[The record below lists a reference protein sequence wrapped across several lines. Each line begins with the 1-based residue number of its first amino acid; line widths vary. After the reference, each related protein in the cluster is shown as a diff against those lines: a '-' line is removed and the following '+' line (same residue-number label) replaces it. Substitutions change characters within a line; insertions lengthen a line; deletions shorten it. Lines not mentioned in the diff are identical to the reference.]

1 MTHKNAIKLL
11 HANLESMIQTQSA
24 ALAAPLWNFDNEQI
38 GLTLEAIITNKEI
51 ITARIYNDDDTLRQS
66 VGDDSVLEFPIRLHS
81 DISHDPGTGPKVI
94 GKLELI
100 ATESHVRQQTRTR
113 LWIAAG
119 IALLAVLMEVA
130 AALFALR
137 RIIESPLEKL
147 LASINSA
154 RSGSGRQA
162 VEWDSSDELGLVI
175 QAFNGMQIQQENYE
189 HELRDARDTLEKRV
203 DERTSELLVA
213 TNEATSSRVQ
223 LTAAIETISEGFSLY
238 DNTDK
243 LVICNR
249 KYQELLRPEVGDEI
263 GEGSSFESIIRY
275 AAESGLIPEAQ
286 GRIDEWVSERLKRHR
301 NPGKPNLQHRSD
313 GRWILISERK
323 TNDGGTVAVYA
334 DITELK
340 QREQELSEKSNSLE
354 QLSNQLAKYL
364 SPQVYNSIFHGDQEV
379 KIASNRKKLTVFFSD
394 IVGFTETTDRLES
407 EELTHLLNHYLTE
420 MSKIALEH
428 GATIDK
434 YIGDAMMIF
443 FGDPETK
450 GVKQDAL
457 ACIQMAIAMREKMH
471 DLRNTWMDSGL
482 VNPLH
487 CRMGIHTDY
496 CTVGNF
502 GSEDRMDYTIIGGG
516 VNIASRLE
524 NQADPDEILISY
536 ETYSQ
541 VKDEVECRECG
552 EIEVKGITYPV
563 ATYQVIDTHE
573 RLGNRQRRFL
583 KSQRNLS
590 LDLDIDSMTPEDR
603 SRAIKILREGLDLLA
618 DEKGASSS

>member
-1 MTHKNAIKLL
+1 MAHKNAIKLL
-11 HANLESMIQTQSA
+11 HSNIQSMIQTQSA

-51 ITARIYNDDDTLRQS
+51 IAARIYNEDDTLRQS
-66 VGDDSVLEFPIRLHS
+66 VGDDSALDYPIVLLS

-154 RSGSGRQA
+154 RTGSGRQA
-162 VEWDSSDELGLVI
+162 VEWDVDDELGQVI
-175 QAFNGMQIQQENYE
+175 HAFNEMQIQQGNYE
-189 HELRDARDTLEKRV
+189 HELRDARDTLERRV

-213 TNEATSSRVQ
+213 TNKATSSRVQ
-223 LTAAIETISEGFSLY
+223 LTAAIETISEGFSLF
-238 DNTDK
+238 DHEDR
-243 LVICNR
+243 LIICNS
-249 KYQELLRPEVGDEI
+249 KYQELLRPESGEKI
-263 GEGSSFESIIRY
+263 EEGSSFESIVRK
-275 AAESGLIPEAQ
+275 AAENGLIVDAQ
-286 GRIDEWVSERLKRHR
+286 GRTDEWVSERLKRHR
-301 NPGKPNLQHRSD
+301 NPGKPDLQHRKD

-323 TNDGGTVAVYA
+323 TEDGGTVAVYA

-340 QREQELSEKSNSLE
+340 QRETELAEKSNSLE

-420 MSKIALEH
+420 MSKIALEY

-443 FGDPETK
+443 FGDPETR
-450 GVKQDAL
+450 GVKEDAL
-457 ACIQMAIAMREKMH
+457 ACIKMAIAMREKMH
-471 DLRNTWMDSGL
+471 DLRNAWMDSGI
-482 VNPLH
+482 VNPLR
-487 CRMGIHTDY
+487 CRMGIHTGY

-502 GSEDRMDYTIIGGG
+502 GSEDRMDYTIIGGA
-516 VNIASRLE
+516 VNTASRLE
-524 NQADPDEILISY
+524 GQADPDEILISY

-541 VKDEVECRECG
+541 VKDEVECKECG
-552 EIEVKGITYPV
+552 EIEVKGINYPV
-563 ATYQVIDTHE
+563 ATYQVIDTYE
-573 RLGNRQRRFL
+573 RLGRKQRRFL
-583 KSQRNLS
+583 KSQPNVILN
-590 LDLDIDSMTPEDR
+590 LDLDSMTPDDR
-603 SRAIKILREGLDLLA
+603 SQAIRILREGLDLLV
-618 DEKGASSS
+618 DDQGT